1 MPKLKV
7 VDASDD
13 RNEDWLRSSRDE
25 REVAEI
31 EAAPTEDREA
41 RAARLAA
48 FAKKK

>member
-7 VDASDD
+7 IDASDD

-31 EAAPTEDREA
+31 EAAPPVDRNV
-41 RAARLAA
+41 RAARLTS
-48 FAKKK
+48 FIKKK